1 MFDGERSEAHYGD
14 GSNAGPDA
22 MWRSPGEALAAAA
35 ATVTDLIESA
45 TAEVAPVL
53 PRLSGRELADRLEDI
68 DGMRART
75 ETLTLHVVMEALE
88 RKVPSDHGLSAHD
101 WLARRCPWLAPMA
114 ISDFVTVARGV
125 GDPLHA
131 RLREQVIST
140 GLPVRR
146 AAAVLR
152 ALARVKPFMD
162 TLPRPDDATDDDA
175 SDDAGS
181 EDAAD
186 LDEAGQPVSE
196 YEAGLAIL
204 MRIAADSEFSDKD
217 LRRATDAMTSA
228 TLPEKDHETK
238 ERAVNELRGVN
249 ESSLADGSLVRF
261 IVTAGPEGAALFRAL
276 FNSPLA
282 APCPDENVPD
292 PRTASQRRY
301 DALIT
306 VMKRGIAGGDSA
318 PTAPKATV
326 NVTIRWDLLRR
337 TFTGTGSTD
346 TGESLSPETVR
357 KMACDA
363 DIIPMVLGTDGEIL
377 DQGRAKRL
385 VTPGQRRALHR
396 RDAHC
401 SFPGCTVPAP
411 WCDAHHVRHWS
422 RGGRSDLSNYAL
434 LCGRH
439 HTIVHDNDL
448 TATVYP
454 TGVTWHV

>member
-1 MFDGERSEAHYGD
+1 
-14 GSNAGPDA
+14 
-22 MWRSPGEALAAAA
+22 MWRSPGQALADAA
-35 ATVTDLIESA
+35 ATATDLIESA

-53 PRLSGRELADRLEDI
+53 PLLGGGGLADRLEDI
-68 DGMRART
+68 DRMRAHT
-75 ETLTLHVVMEALE
+75 ETLTLHVVMEALQ
-88 RKVPSDHGLSAHD
+88 RGVPSDHGLAAHD
-101 WLARRCPWLAPMA
+101 WLTQRCPWLAPMA
-114 ISDFVTVARGV
+114 ISDFLTVARGL
-125 GDPLHA
+125 DNPLHA

-162 TLPRPDDATDDDA
+162 TSPGSDVAPEDDAADDDA
-175 SDDAGS
+175 APEDDA
-181 EDAAD
+181 DV
-186 LDEAGQPVSE
+186 DEAGQPMSE
-196 YEAGLAIL
+196 YERGLATL
-204 MRIAADSEFSDKD
+204 MSIAANSEFSDKD
-217 LRRATDAMTSA
+217 LRRATDTMTSA

-238 ERAVNELRGVN
+238 ERAVNEMRGVN

-276 FNSPLA
+276 FTSPLA

-337 TFTGTGSTD
+337 RFTGTGTTD

-396 RDAHC
+396 RDGHC

-422 RGGRSDLSNYAL
+422 RGGQSDLLNYAL

-439 HTIVHDNDL
+439 HTIVHDKDL

-454 TGVTWHV
+454 TGVTWRV